1 MTGGYRPREIA
12 PRVRAALRSLPVVVL
27 TGLRQAGKTTFLRH
41 DPALDGRR
49 YLSLDDFATLD
60 AARRDPRAL
69 LSGELPLTID
79 EVQRC
84 PDLLLAV
91 KQAVDEGRRPG
102 RFVLSGSA
110 NLALLSGVSESLA
123 GRAIHL
129 TLPPFT
135 RRELGGDLAS
145 RPFVLRALE
154 DGVVEAGAPVEPLG
168 EGEVLRGGMPAVA
181 LDPGVDRAT
190 WMLGYE
196 QTYLERDVRNLAQV
210 GDLVSFRNLLR
221 LAALRGGQI
230 LNVSELA
237 RDARVPPATA
247 SRHLG
252 ILEASFVVARVP
264 PFLRSRTTRLVK
276 SPKLYVSDSGL
287 AAHLTGVEDLRP
299 ESDEP
304 LRGAL
309 FETFVHQNLAGILAA
324 AGGRSELSFW
334 SVQGRHEVDF
344 VVSSGRRFVAIE
356 VKAGER
362 FADRDVSGL
371 RAILERTPGTGVGL
385 LAHNGTELVPLGER
399 LYAVPTSLLVS

>member
-1 MTGGYRPREIA
+1 
-12 PRVRAALRSLPVVVL
+12 
-27 TGLRQAGKTTFLRH
+27 
-41 DPALDGRR
+41 
-49 YLSLDDFATLD
+49 
-60 AARRDPRAL
+60 
-69 LSGELPLTID
+69 
-79 EVQRC
+79 
-84 PDLLLAV
+84 
-91 KQAVDEGRRPG
+91 
-102 RFVLSGSA
+102 VLSGSA

-135 RRELGGDLAS
+135 RRELRGSLAS
-145 RPFVLRALE
+145 PPFLLHALE
-154 DGVVEAGAPVEPLG
+154 DGVVEGGAPVEPLG
-168 EGEVLRGGMPAVA
+168 EDEILRGGMPAVA

-221 LAALRGGQI
+221 LAALRGGQM

-237 RDARVPPATA
+237 RDARMPPSTA

-252 ILEASFVVARVP
+252 ILEASFLVARVP

-276 SPKLYVSDSGL
+276 SPKLYVSDCGL

-309 FETFVHQNLAGILAA
+309 VETFVHQNLAGILAA
-324 AGGRSELSFW
+324 AGGGRELSFW

-344 VVSSGRRFVAIE
+344 VVSSSRRFVAIE
-356 VKAGER
+356 VKAGQR
-362 FADRDVSGL
+362 FADRDISGL
-371 RAILERTPGTGVGL
+371 RALVERTPGTGVGL